1 MQKTIVALVLP
12 GRAGGSASGQ
22 TNAPAGNPVNGKA
35 LFMADGCYQCHGT
48 VGQGSRG
55 TGPRLAPNPVPYEGF
70 AQQVRKPA
78 NVMPPYTP
86 LVLSDAQ
93 LADVYAYVS
102 SLPGPAKSEDVKI
115 FTDRRKGLASQPA

>member
-1 MQKTIVALVLP
+1 MQKIVITLAVLIGSCGLAAAQSP
-12 GRAGGSASGQ
+12 APTAGAPTGAAPTGNAANGQ
-22 TNAPAGNPVNGKA
+22 K

-78 NVMPPYTP
+78 NTMPPYTA
-86 LVLSDAQ
+86 LVLSEAQ
-93 LADVYAYVS
+93 LADIYAYVS
-102 SLPGPAKSEDVKI
+102 SLPGPAKPEDVTI
-115 FTDRRKGLASQPA
+115 LH

>member
-1 MQKTIVALVLP
+1 MAMQKTALTL
-12 GRAGGSASGQ
+12 GLLIGSCGLATAQSPASGD
-22 TNAPAGNPVNGKA
+22 AANGQK

-70 AQQVRKPA
+70 AQQLRKPA
-78 NVMPPYTP
+78 NVMPPYSA

-93 LADVYAYVS
+93 LADIYAYVS
-102 SLPGPAKSEDVKI
+102 SLPGPAKPEDVTI
-115 FTDRRKGLASQPA
+115 LY